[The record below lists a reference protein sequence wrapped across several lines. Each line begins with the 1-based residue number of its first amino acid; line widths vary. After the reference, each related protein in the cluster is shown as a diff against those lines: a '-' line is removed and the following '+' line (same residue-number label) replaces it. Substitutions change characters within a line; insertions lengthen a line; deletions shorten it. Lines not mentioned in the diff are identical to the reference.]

1 MAELS
6 IYAPSAMKG
15 PTAQSVGGGS
25 TDPAAGNEA
34 KEQRPGA
41 HSHSIGQTVGGGS
54 TDPAARNQKT
64 TRPMEGRAAA
74 EKIQNATRLTRWD
87 MANDRPLL
95 SLEER
100 GRRGRRAARVAIWNF
115 PQLRPLIV
123 RSSRQSNMLPS
134 HRASALIGST
144 LAPRDLPRRGVFLYP
159 KQ

>member
-74 EKIQNATRLTRWD
+74 EKSKMQCDLRAGMWRMTGRCSRSKSGADAGGARLV
-87 MANDRPLL
+87 LL
-95 SLEER
+95 FGTFLNC
-100 GRRGRRAARVAIWNF
+100 AR
-115 PQLRPLIV
+115 
-123 RSSRQSNMLPS
+123 
-134 HRASALIGST
+134 
-144 LAPRDLPRRGVFLYP
+144 
-159 KQ
+159 